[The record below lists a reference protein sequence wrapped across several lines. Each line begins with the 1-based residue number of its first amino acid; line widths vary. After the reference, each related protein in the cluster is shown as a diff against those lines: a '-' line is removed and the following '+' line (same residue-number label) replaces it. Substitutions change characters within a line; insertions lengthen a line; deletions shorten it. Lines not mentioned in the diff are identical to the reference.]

1 MRRRKH
7 GTRPFYRGDREHRSG
22 KDRLIERKVER
33 IGHLRSELGVAVA
46 ARDIPQREL
55 PDLSVRVHERLGLLL
70 EGCGLLLA
78 PGFDAGFVV
87 RGQDFRA
94 VQIFVGINVLLLLR
108 VFARSFLASGF
119 SDILGRLG
127 AALCGAGE

>member
-1 MRRRKH
+1 
-7 GTRPFYRGDREHRSG
+7 
-22 KDRLIERKVER
+22 VER
-33 IGHLRSELGVAVA
+33 IIGHLRGQFGVAVT

-55 PDLSVRVHERLGLLL
+55 SDLSVRVHGRLGLLL
-70 EGCGLLLA
+70 DGCGLLLLA

-94 VQIFVGINVLLLLR
+94 VQVFVGINVLLLLR

-119 SDILGRLG
+119 SNILGRLG
-127 AALCGAGE
+127 AALRGAGEYTGAQKDGESAAQRLAKRNPPVYMRLG